1 MPPSPQGEGLGV
13 RYKTKCMKHK
23 NLKTCAVLLL
33 GLGLQATQ
41 AQTALFVK
49 QKVGSNTPFNLSA
62 LKMLT
67 FAGGNVEVLKKDASS
82 SSFVRTNV
90 QYMNFASNPSTEL
103 APINGEQN
111 GNLTLF
117 PNPVQDVLNIEMGN
131 ESFGATQIEIV
142 GIDGKVVL
150 RTVLYNAKSTISV
163 SFLPKG
169 LYLLRSK
176 YGTSKFIK

>member
-1 MPPSPQGEGLGV
+1 
-13 RYKTKCMKHK
+13 MKHK
-23 NLKTCAVLLL
+23 KLKTCAVLLL
-33 GLGLQATQ
+33 GLGLQASQ

-49 QKVGSNTPFNLSA
+49 QKVGTNTPFDLST

-67 FAGGNVEVLKKDASS
+67 FAGGNVTVLRKDART
-82 SSFVRTNV
+82 SSFVRSNV
-90 QYMNFASNPSTEL
+90 QYMNFAENKVNEL

-111 GNLTLF
+111 GKLILF

-131 ESFGATQIEIV
+131 DGINPTQIEIV